1 MLAFTSGKL
10 RLLPQNEGEYSGAL
24 IKLQVSLVY
33 PGGTMANLVSEERI
47 IELETKIAYQEDL
60 LESLNATVA
69 AQQQQLDQLEKV
81 CRALIER
88 WEQMSDTLKSHSS
101 EQYEIP
107 PHY

>member
-1 MLAFTSGKL
+1 MPVE
-10 RLLPQNEGEYSGAL
+10 RL
-24 IKLQVSLVY
+24 
-33 PGGTMANLVSEERI
+33 

-60 LESLNATVA
+60 LETLNGIVA

-88 WEQMSDTLKSHSS
+88 WEYMDDVLKAQHSP
-101 EQYEIP
+101 EHEVP

>member
-88 WEQMSDTLKSHSS
+88 WEQVNDTLKSHSS

>member
-1 MLAFTSGKL
+1 M
-10 RLLPQNEGEYSGAL
+10 
-24 IKLQVSLVY
+24 
-33 PGGTMANLVSEERI
+33 SEERM

-60 LESLNATVA
+60 LETLNGIVA

-88 WEQMSDTLKSHSS
+88 WEYMNDALKAQTS
-101 EQYEIP
+101 EEYEIP

>member
-33 PGGTMANLVSEERI
+33 LGGTMANLVSEERI

-60 LESLNATVA
+60 LESLNATIA

-88 WEQMSDTLKSHSS
+88 WEQMNDTLKSHSS

>member
-1 MLAFTSGKL
+1 MLTFTSGKL

-60 LESLNATVA
+60 LESLNAAVA

>member
-33 PGGTMANLVSEERI
+33 LGGTMANLVSEERI

-60 LESLNATVA
+60 LESLNATIA

-88 WEQMSDTLKSHSS
+88 WEQMNDTLKSHSS

-107 PHY
+107 SHY

>member
-60 LESLNATVA
+60 LESLNATIA

-88 WEQMSDTLKSHSS
+88 WEQMNDTLKSHSS

>member
-33 PGGTMANLVSEERI
+33 LGGTMANLVSEERI

-60 LESLNATVA
+60 LESLNATIA

-88 WEQMSDTLKSHSS
+88 WEQVNDTLKSHSS

>member
-69 AQQQQLDQLEKV
+69 AQQQQLDQLDNP
-81 CRALIER
+81 
-88 WEQMSDTLKSHSS
+88 S
-101 EQYEIP
+101 
-107 PHY
+107 

>member
-1 MLAFTSGKL
+1 MLTFTSGKL

-24 IKLQVSLVY
+24 LKLQVSLVY
-33 PGGTMANLVSEERI
+33 QGGTMANLVSEERI

>member
-1 MLAFTSGKL
+1 
-10 RLLPQNEGEYSGAL
+10 
-24 IKLQVSLVY
+24 
-33 PGGTMANLVSEERI
+33 MANPVSEERL

-60 LESLNATVA
+60 LEALNSTVA

-88 WEQMSDTLKSHSS
+88 WEDMRDSMAPHHQ

>member
-88 WEQMSDTLKSHSS
+88 WEQMNDTLKSHSS

>member
-33 PGGTMANLVSEERI
+33 LGGTMANLVSEERI

-88 WEQMSDTLKSHSS
+88 WEQVNDTLKSHSS